1 MKLQTVKNELW
12 EIAKAYPTLAGI
24 LQKKMSNNL
33 TVGHHWAELL
43 KDLEQTHFEDVCYE
57 YATLQQPLPEPQDQ
71 LVFAIRH
78 EVRDRKAKEEAKLEQ
93 HQKYHTNNKVMQ
105 WVRSDAT
112 GSIAVR
118 LGEMVRE
125 GTLTREENDQR
136 MDDLLAWEKQ
146 HDKTDRPEWLEKMG
160 AC

>member
-1 MKLQTVKNELW
+1 M
-12 EIAKAYPTLAGI
+12 
-24 LQKKMSNNL
+24 
-33 TVGHHWAELL
+33 
-43 KDLEQTHFEDVCYE
+43 
-57 YATLQQPLPEPQDQ
+57 
-71 LVFAIRH
+71 
-78 EVRDRKAKEEAKLEQ
+78 RDRKAKEESRLEQ

-146 HDKTDRPEWLEKMG
+146 HDKTNRPEWLEKMG
-160 AC
+160 AWTDGH